1 MADDFDGNKAQNR
14 KIAEQLFSV
23 WAESEKRISPPR
35 LMGSL
40 PAWIA
45 CVLSICLLIWNA
57 AVISGSVAQNT
68 RRIDQIEAN
77 ERQSD
82 GDNRQMI
89 DRMAR
94 IEAKVDIIIAEKKL

>member
-1 MADDFDGNKAQNR
+1 
-14 KIAEQLFSV
+14 
-23 WAESEKRISPPR
+23 
-35 LMGSL
+35 
-40 PAWIA
+40 
-45 CVLSICLLIWNA
+45 VLSICLLIWNA